1 MTEYSLWQKIR
12 IAWSGKISIEKRLLP
27 HWNQEKDPI
36 MFYAFNCPIHGIV
49 ENYPAG
55 YSKRLI
61 CPKCINSKD
70 EQ

>member
-1 MTEYSLWQKIR
+1 MKEYSFVQRLI
-12 IAWSGKISIEKRLLP
+12 ISFFGKVQLEERTRPGWKG
-27 HWNQEKDPI
+27 PI

-49 ENYPAG
+49 EDYAHG
-55 YSKRLI
+55 YNGRLI